1 LDEDAISSLAGRLG
15 RFDREMDD
23 KERKDIENVT
33 NGKPL
38 KQIINTLLD
47 SIVPE
52 MHIERAKEIFREDNP
67 SAEQVKKA
75 G

>member
-1 LDEDAISSLAGRLG
+1 
-15 RFDREMDD
+15 MDD

-52 MHIERAKEIFREDNP
+52 MHIEKAKEIFREDNP